1 MTHPV
6 PMQTEVAA
14 ATARPSL
21 ARTGWSLV
29 LLVAASVCALS
40 FPDSLRG
47 AAANCPAPGCADFAG
62 VQAVVQLTVA
72 AVWLATAAVVLLAAP
87 PSRPTAWI
95 GATFIVQALA
105 VTAGPALVVAGADRT
120 GRALEAVALGMAMLV
135 TATFPDGRFVPSWLR
150 WVFAGFVVEQAFVVV
165 FPPSGGSAM
174 DVVGGL
180 VYFAVLATAVGG
192 QVYRYRRVSD
202 TVQRRQTK
210 WLVYGLAI
218 SFAVSLAVSLPY
230 FTPDWAP
237 SLAAAGSPYDHFQAI
252 VSALAVAVIPVCITI
267 AVVREQLFD
276 IDVVIGRTLVYASLT
291 LVVALVY
298 LAVVAGAGALLGGP
312 GETLLPLLAAA
323 VVAVLFQPL
332 RALLQG
338 RVRRL
343 LYGLQDEPYAAL
355 SGLGRR
361 LAATLPEE
369 DLEARV
375 VTTVRETLRVP
386 YVAIAQRRDDGY
398 VITREAG
405 TPTANRL
412 TLPLLNQG
420 EEVGLLL
427 VDDEPGRRL
436 TEPGRALLADLA
448 RQAGPA
454 VHGVRLTA
462 SLRTAVE
469 QLQAARERLVVA
481 GEEERRRMRRNLHD
495 ELAPTLAAARL
506 TASTAAEL
514 VGRDPGAAVR
524 VLDRLQANLLAAVDD
539 IRRLVD
545 ELRPVS
551 LDERGLVGAIRER
564 AGALRGEVS
573 ITVEGAG
580 PLPELPAAVEVAAY
594 RICQE
599 ALMNVLKHSAATTC
613 RVRVAAVDGHLELEV
628 ADDGIGAAAGSS
640 AGVGLASMRERAA
653 ELGGE
658 CLVSIRPGAGTRVAV
673 RLPLRPAEA

>member
-1 MTHPV
+1 
-6 PMQTEVAA
+6 
-14 ATARPSL
+14 
-21 ARTGWSLV
+21 
-29 LLVAASVCALS
+29 
-40 FPDSLRG
+40 
-47 AAANCPAPGCADFAG
+47 
-62 VQAVVQLTVA
+62 
-72 AVWLATAAVVLLAAP
+72 
-87 PSRPTAWI
+87 
-95 GATFIVQALA
+95 
-105 VTAGPALVVAGADRT
+105 
-120 GRALEAVALGMAMLV
+120 
-135 TATFPDGRFVPSWLR
+135 
-150 WVFAGFVVEQAFVVV
+150 
-165 FPPSGGSAM
+165 
-174 DVVGGL
+174 
-180 VYFAVLATAVGG
+180 
-192 QVYRYRRVSD
+192 
-202 TVQRRQTK
+202 
-210 WLVYGLAI
+210 VYGLAI
-218 SFAVSLAVSLPY
+218 SLAVSLAVSLPY
-230 FTPDWAP
+230 FAPDGAS
-237 SLAAAGSPYDHFQAI
+237 SLVVPGSPYDHVQTI
-252 VSALAVAVIPVCITI
+252 VSALAIAVIPVCVTI

-276 IDVVIGRTLVYASLT
+276 IDVVIGRTLVYATLT

-298 LAVVAGAGALLGGP
+298 LGVVAGAGALLGGS
-312 GETLLPLLAAA
+312 GDTVLPLLAAA
-323 VVAVLFQPL
+323 VVAVLFQPV
-332 RALLQG
+332 RAVLQR

-343 LYGLQDEPYAAL
+343 LYGMQDEPYEAL

-369 DLEARV
+369 DIEARV
-375 VTTVRETLRVP
+375 VSTVRETLRVP

-405 TPTANRL
+405 NPTANRL
-412 TLPLLNQG
+412 TLPLVDQG

-454 VHGVRLTA
+454 VHGVRLTEN
-462 SLRTAVE
+462 LRTAVE

-514 VGRDPGAAVR
+514 VGRDPSAAVR
-524 VLDRLQANLLAAVDD
+524 ALDRLQANLLAGVDD

-564 AGALRGEVS
+564 AGALRGQVS
-573 ITVEGAG
+573 VTVEETA

-599 ALMNVLKHSAATTC
+599 ALMNVLKHAAATTC
-613 RVRVAAVDGHLELEV
+613 TVRLGAADGHLELEV
-628 ADDGIGAAAGSS
+628 ADDGVGALPVGGS
-640 AGVGLASMRERAA
+640 GVGLASMRERAA

-658 CLVSIRPGAGTRVAV
+658 CAVSMGPGVGTRVAV

>member
-6 PMQTEVAA
+6 PMPTEVAT

-21 ARTGWSLV
+21 LRTGWSLV
-29 LLVAASVCALS
+29 LLIAASVCALS
-40 FPDSLRG
+40 FPESVR
-47 AAANCPAPGCADFAG
+47 AAAAGCRAPGCADFAG
-62 VQAVVQLTVA
+62 AQAVVNLVLAT
-72 AVWLATAAVVLLAAP
+72 VWLATAAVVLLAGP
-87 PSRPTAWI
+87 LSRATAWI
-95 GATFIVQALA
+95 GATFVVQGLA
-105 VTAGPALVVAGADRT
+105 VTAGPALSVAGADRT
-120 GRALEAVALGMAMLV
+120 GRTLEAVALGMALLV
-135 TATFPDGRFVPSWLR
+135 TATFPDGRFVPPWFR
-150 WVFAGFVVEQAFVVV
+150 WVFAGFVVWQAFVVAV
-165 FPPSGGSAM
+165 PPSAGTPL
-174 DVVGGL
+174 DVVGGV

-192 QVYRYRRVSD
+192 QVHRYRRVSD
-202 TVQRRQTK
+202 AVQRRQTK

-218 SFAVSLAVSLPY
+218 SLSVSLAVSLPY
-230 FTPDWAP
+230 FAPDWAS
-237 SLAAAGSPYDHFQAI
+237 SLVVPGSPYDDVQTI
-252 VSALAVAVIPVCITI
+252 VSALAIAVIPVCITI

-276 IDVVIGRTLVYASLT
+276 IDVVIGRTLVYATLT

-298 LAVVAGAGALLGGP
+298 LGVVAGAGALLGGS
-312 GETLLPLLAAA
+312 GHTVLPLLAAA
-323 VVAVLFQPL
+323 VVAVLFQPV
-332 RALLQG
+332 RALLQR

-343 LYGLQDEPYAAL
+343 LYGMQDEPYEAL
-355 SGLGRR
+355 AGLGRR

-375 VTTVRETLRVP
+375 VSTVRDTLRVP

-405 TPTANRL
+405 SPTANRL
-412 TLPLLNQG
+412 TLPLVDQG

-454 VHGVRLTA
+454 VHGVRLTEN
-462 SLRTAVE
+462 LRTAVE

-514 VGRDPGAAVR
+514 VGRDPAAAVR
-524 VLDRLQANLLAAVDD
+524 ALDQLQANLLAGVDD

-564 AGALRGEVS
+564 AGALRGQFSV
-573 ITVEGAG
+573 TVEETA

-599 ALMNVLKHSAATTC
+599 ALMNVLKHAAATTC
-613 RVRVAAVDGHLELEV
+613 TVRLGAADGHLELEV
-628 ADDGIGAAAGSS
+628 ADDGVGAVVHGS
-640 AGVGLASMRERAA
+640 GVGLASMRERAA
-653 ELGGE
+653 
-658 CLVSIRPGAGTRVAV
+658 
-673 RLPLRPAEA
+673 

>member
-1 MTHPV
+1 
-6 PMQTEVAA
+6 MQTEVAT

-29 LLVAASVCALS
+29 LLIAASVCALS
-40 FPDSLRG
+40 FPDSLRAV
-47 AAANCPAPGCADFAG
+47 AASCPASRCADFAG
-62 VQAVVQLTVA
+62 VQAVVNLVLA
-72 AVWLATAAVVLLAAP
+72 AVWLATAAVVLLAGPLA
-87 PSRPTAWI
+87 RPTAWI
-95 GATFIVQALA
+95 GATFVAQALA
-105 VTAGPALVVAGADRT
+105 VTAGPALTVAGAGRT
-120 GRALEAVALGMAMLV
+120 GRALEAVALTMAMLV
-135 TATFPDGRFVPSWLR
+135 TATFPDGRFVPPWVR

-165 FPPSGGSAM
+165 VPPSSGSTL
-174 DVVGGL
+174 DVVGGV

-202 TVQRRQTK
+202 ATQRRQTK
-210 WLVYGLAI
+210 WLVYGLAL
-218 SFAVSLAVSLPY
+218 FLVVSLAVSLPY
-230 FTPDWAP
+230 FAPNWAP
-237 SLAAAGSPYDHFQAI
+237 SLVAPGSPYDQFQTI
-252 VSALAVAVIPVCITI
+252 VAALAVGVIPVCVTI

-276 IDVVIGRTLVYASLT
+276 IDVVIGRTLVYVTLT

-298 LAVVAGAGALLGGP
+298 LAVVAGAGALLGGS
-312 GETLLPLLAAA
+312 GDTLLPLLAAA
-323 VVAVLFQPL
+323 VVAVLFQPV
-332 RALLQG
+332 RALVQR

-343 LYGLQDEPYAAL
+343 LYGMQDEPYEAL

-375 VTTVRETLRVP
+375 VSTVRETLRVP

-398 VITREAG
+398 VITREDG

-436 TEPGRALLADLA
+436 TEPGRALLSDLA

-506 TASTAAEL
+506 TASTAADL
-514 VGRDPGAAVR
+514 VDRDPDAAVR
-524 VLDRLQANLLAAVDD
+524 ALDRLQANLLAAVDD

-564 AGALRGEVS
+564 AGALRGQVEV
-573 ITVEGAG
+573 TVEETQ
-580 PLPELPAAVEVAAY
+580 PVPELPAAVEVAAY

-599 ALMNVLKHSAATTC
+599 ALMNVLKHSSATTC
-613 RVRVAAVDGHLELEV
+613 RVRLAAEDGHLELEV
-628 ADDGIGAAAGSS
+628 ADDGVGAVPGDTS
-640 AGVGLASMRERAA
+640 GVGLASMRERAA

-658 CLVSIRPGAGTRVAV
+658 CVVSIRAGAGTRVAV
-673 RLPLRPAEA
+673 RLPLHPAEA